1 LQLSF
6 ESQTPDNVASER
18 LRKAIERNRAKQ
30 SKRSGSATAKP
41 SAPPR
46 PTPASFSAARSA
58 SATASPTNRSMNTSA
73 STSRKSVARVDDVEF
88 TRDIVPG
95 SSNGLGSAGYTKAKR
110 KVSTKKRS
118 GRRSNKESQYVDYV
132 VRACWVFALVLL
144 GRLVL
149 SGGGVVDYYQ
159 SVSSHQDKLY
169 QLERIGTENQM
180 LAGEI
185 KKIQNNSSYQKKI
198 VRDHL
203 GYIARDEYLI
213 LFQKET
219 PLQTSM

>member
-1 LQLSF
+1 MQLSF

-30 SKRSGSATAKP
+30 AKRSGPTAKP
-41 SAPPR
+41 SAPSR
-46 PTPASFSAARSA
+46 PTPASFSAAKNDSTI
-58 SATASPTNRSMNTSA
+58 SSNSSMNSGA
-73 STSRKSVARVDDVEF
+73 STSRRSVAKVNDVEF
-88 TRDIVPG
+88 TRDLVPG
-95 SSNGLGSAGYTKAKR
+95 PSNGLGGVSYTKAKR

-118 GRRSNKESQYVDYV
+118 SRRSNKDSQYVDYFV
-132 VRACWVFALVLL
+132 KACWVFAFVLL

-169 QLERIGTENQM
+169 QLERIGTENEM
-180 LAGEI
+180 LTGEI

-219 PLQTSM
+219 LLQTSM

>member
-1 LQLSF
+1 MQLSF

-30 SKRSGSATAKP
+30 SKRSSPSSRP

-46 PTPASFSAARSA
+46 PRTSSTPSSNAR
-58 SATASPTNRSMNTSA
+58 R
-73 STSRKSVARVDDVEF
+73 SVAKVDDVEF
-88 TRDIVPG
+88 TGDLVA
-95 SSNGLGSAGYTKAKR
+95 SSSKSLADVSYKKAKR
-110 KVSTKKRS
+110 KVSTKKRTS
-118 GRRSNKESQYVDYV
+118 KKAKKESQYVDYFV
-132 VRACWVFALVLL
+132 KACWLFALILL
-144 GRLVL
+144 GRLIF

-159 SVSSHQDKLY
+159 SVSGHQDKLY
-169 QLERIGTENQM
+169 QLERINEENKK
-180 LAGEI
+180 LSLEI
-185 KKIQNNSSYQKKI
+185 EKIQNNSSYQKKI

-213 LFQKET
+213 LFQKEA